1 MWINTGCER
10 HHARPSALY
19 ISKILSYFIGHQTA
33 SWISRFQ
40 SVIFTKQNQSFCALI
55 WMKTS
60 RKMIEIGLQKSIYC
74 FSIIIFITKRNGL
87 KRHFLTAYRAS
98 FLYDFIHAWI
108 ELRCWNVCICAC
120 LVDTFADIKQVGCV
134 AMQLHYSSCELVSCK
149 HSFHEM
155 GRKAGR

>member
-1 MWINTGCER
+1 MWITIGCER
-10 HHARPSALY
+10 HHAWLSALY
-19 ISKILSYFIGHQTA
+19 ISMILSYFRGYQSA
-33 SWISRFQ
+33 SWISQFQ
-40 SVIFTKQNQSFCALI
+40 SVIFFLWNQSFCASI

-74 FSIIIFITKRNGL
+74 FSIVIFITKRNGL
-87 KRHFLTAYRAS
+87 KRHFFTAYRAS

-108 ELRCWNVCICAC
+108 ELRCRNVCICAC

>member
-1 MWINTGCER
+1 MWINTGCKR
-10 HHARPSALY
+10 HHARPSALR
-19 ISKILSYFIGHQTA
+19 ISMIHSYFIGHQSA
-33 SWISRFQ
+33 SWISQFQ
-40 SVIFTKQNQSFCALI
+40 SVIFTKQNQSFCASI

-60 RKMIEIGLQKSIYC
+60 RKMIDIGLQKSIYC
-74 FSIIIFITKRNGL
+74 FSIVIFITKGVGL
-87 KRHFLTAYRAS
+87 KRHFITAYCAS

-108 ELRCWNVCICAC
+108 ELRCRNVCICAC

>member
-10 HHARPSALY
+10 HHAWPSALR
-19 ISKILSYFIGHQTA
+19 ISMILPNFRGHQSA
-33 SWISRFQ
+33 SWISQFQ
-40 SVIFTKQNQSFCALI
+40 SVIFFLWNLSFCASI

-60 RKMIEIGLQKSIYC
+60 RKMIDIGLQKSIYC
-74 FSIIIFITKRNGL
+74 FSIVILITKGVGL
-87 KRHFLTAYRAS
+87 KRHFITAYRAS

-108 ELRCWNVCICAC
+108 ELRCRNVCIRAC